1 MHIYSR
7 LSRIQENLKNG
18 KDVPLVDLI
27 LDIAKHGDEP
37 IALSPEV
44 PETS

>member
-18 KDVPLVDLI
+18 KDFALMDLI
-27 LDIAKHGDEP
+27 QDIAKHGDEP
-37 IALSPEV
+37 IALLPEL